1 MLNGARTLV
10 LTLSFAMLT
19 LLAASMPVAAQ
30 ANRYYVTLQN
40 DSGIVFA
47 EVRVSSIKDRTW
59 KPDLLG
65 SNVLRPGWGFTVTVP
80 EGKWDFKFVDGAGDS
95 CVIHDVI
102 VKSDVTWD
110 LTPGWL
116 AKSCILSTD

>member
-1 MLNGARTLV
+1 MLNRTRTLV
-10 LTLSFAMLT
+10 LTLSFPMLT
-19 LLAASMPVAAQ
+19 LLATSISVATE
-30 ANRYYVTLQN
+30 ANRHYVTLQN

-47 EVRVSSIKDRTW
+47 EVQVSSIKDRTW

-65 SNVLRPGWGFTVTVP
+65 NNVLRSGGWSIVTVP

-95 CVIHDVI
+95 CIIHDVI
-102 VKSDVTWD
+102 VNGDVTWD

-116 AKSCILSTD
+116 AKYCVLRTN